1 MKLQDQVRITKIII
15 YIYLIKQSSELLEGV
30 ISKTEK
36 INDFDYKRMI
46 KDFET
51 NARHEEH
58 LKRIKKKRAA
68 EMKKYEETIQHMK
81 ELREETYQRKNNEL
95 KKKLKNKE
103 QLLITSLENK
113 QKEQMKEK
121 ERAIAEMV
129 EKENQARKKVELN
142 MLEQEKERLQFEKDI
157 HDKSK
162 ILIT

>member
-1 MKLQDQVRITKIII
+1 MKLQDQVRTTKILILNI
-15 YIYLIKQSSELLEGV
+15 YNQSSEVLEE
-30 ISKTEK
+30 IIAKTEK
-36 INDFDYKRMI
+36 INDFDYNRMI

-58 LKRIKKKRAA
+58 LKKIKKKRAA

-121 ERAIAEMV
+121 EKAIAEMV
-129 EKENQARKKVELN
+129 EKENQARKKVEQN
-142 MLEQEKERLQFEKDI
+142 MLEQEKERLQFERDI

-162 ILIT
+162 I